1 MHFSR
6 YACALFLVASS
17 FLRAE
22 SAPEPPKTFD
32 LNAID
37 AYLNQQVTTNGYVGL
52 SLAVMRDG
60 KVVLA
65 KAYGKASLKPD
76 EAMTIHTPLAAGSI
90 TKQFT
95 CACIFLLAE
104 DGKLSVRDSVA
115 KYYPDLTKAK
125 EISLYDLMTH
135 AAGYPD
141 YYPLDFVD
149 RRMEKTIDPDQL
161 LKEYAGG
168 KLDFDPGTRW
178 SYSNTGFVLLGRI
191 VEKVSGKSFGE
202 FLTERILKPIEMN
215 DTVFD
220 PKPDQKGLA
229 IGHSAF
235 ALGPPE
241 STPREGSG
249 WIHAAGALYTT
260 PSDLAKWDLALV
272 SGKVLKPDS
281 FQVMTKQRELSDGR
295 VRDYGCGIG
304 VGRRRGEL
312 VLRHSGAVSGF
323 LAYNTILP
331 RTKSALVLMSN
342 GEHQD
347 AGDIDQ
353 ILVDLLIKAQ
363 VAAPD
368 VPKISGPSAKDGAVA
383 FLRQLQAGEV
393 KREELGEEYSHFLTA
408 ERLRGAK
415 ERLGPLGEASKVDV
429 DPASERGGM
438 EVVIVHFTF
447 KSAKLKGLMY
457 RSPDGKIQEFL
468 IYKE

>member
-1 MHFSR
+1 MR
-6 YACALFLVASS
+6 LRLACALLLAAAPTI
-17 FLRAE
+17 RAE
-22 SAPEPPKTFD
+22 SAPEPPKTLD
-32 LNAID
+32 LNEVD
-37 AYLNQQVTTNGYVGL
+37 AYLNRQVSTNGYVGL
-52 SLAVMRDG
+52 SLAIMRDG

-65 KAYGKASLKPD
+65 KGYGKASLKPD
-76 EAMTIHTPLAAGSI
+76 EAMTIRTPLAAGSI

-95 CACIFLLAE
+95 CACVFLLAE
-104 DGKLSVRDSVA
+104 DGKLSVRDPVA
-115 KYYPDLTKAK
+115 KYYPELTKAK
-125 EISLYDLMTH
+125 EITLYDLMTH

-161 LKEYAGG
+161 LKQYAGG

-178 SYSNTGFVLLGRI
+178 SYSNTGYVLIGRV

-202 FLTERILKPIEMN
+202 FLTQRILKPLEMN

-220 PKPDQKGLA
+220 PKADQKGLA

-241 STPREGSG
+241 ATPREGPG

-272 SGKVLKPDS
+272 SGKVLKPES
-281 FQVMTKQRELSDGR
+281 YQLMTKARELSDGR

-304 VGRRRGEL
+304 VSRRRGET

-323 LAYNTILP
+323 LAYNTVLP
-331 RTKSALVLMSN
+331 RTKSAIVLMSN
-342 GEHQD
+342 GDHQD

-353 ILVDLLIKAQ
+353 VLVDLLIKAESS
-363 VAAPD
+363 APD
-368 VPKISGPSAKDGAVA
+368 VPKIRGPRAKDAA
-383 FLRQLQAGEV
+383 IAMLQQLQSGEV

-408 ERLRGAK
+408 ERVRGAK

-429 DPASERGGM
+429 EAPSERGGM

-447 KSAKLKGLMY
+447 KSTKLKALMY

-468 IYKE
+468 IYKS